1 MITRFCKWWLGNY
14 LWSVYDDGWT
24 DGVDQERLEPD
35 STKHHV
41 TLDEDGEPI

>member
-14 LWSVYDDGWT
+14 LLAVYLDGWE
-24 DGVDQERLEPD
+24 DGVDQERLESD